1 MVVVVEF
8 GLELEFVAVKVWWLM
23 ILRVGG
29 IEKAFKVE
37 LGMDSVEEE
46 DEMDEIEVSDE
57 NRLDWEEEAELP
69 IGGVKPDEID
79 EVIWFVEVNVI
90 NSLTS

>member
-1 MVVVVEF
+1 
-8 GLELEFVAVKVWWLM
+8 M

-57 NRLDWEEEAELP
+57 NRLD
-69 IGGVKPDEID
+69 
-79 EVIWFVEVNVI
+79 
-90 NSLTS
+90 